1 VSSFAV
7 VDWAAFRLTEFD
19 FDGLD
24 YTASHLGGAVHI
36 EKSYSFLYLILDT
49 FWLCP

>member
-1 VSSFAV
+1 VSSCTV

-24 YTASHLGGAVHI
+24 YVASHLDDAVYI
-36 EKSYSFLYLILDT
+36 EISYSFYLILGT
-49 FWLCP
+49 F